1 MEYNLR
7 SPIRLEDIC
16 KLRVGDI
23 VYLSGIIVTARDQA
37 HKRIVEDDIEPPISL
52 ENLAVFH
59 AGPVVKIED
68 NRYHIVSIGPTT
80 SMRME
85 PYEADFIRK
94 TRVKMIIGKG
104 FMGDKT
110 AQACRK
116 YHSVVVMFPGGC
128 GALGSNAVKRVL
140 GVYWIELGIP
150 EALWV
155 LEVENLGPM
164 LVTID
169 TTGQNMFNDHKS
181 RLRNINEIINETFNS
196 MYKILYSVK

>member
-1 MEYNLR
+1 
-7 SPIRLEDIC
+7 
-16 KLRVGDI
+16 
-23 VYLSGIIVTARDQA
+23 
-37 HKRIVEDDIEPPISL
+37 
-52 ENLAVFH
+52 
-59 AGPVVKIED
+59 
-68 NRYHIVSIGPTT
+68 
-80 SMRME
+80 
-85 PYEADFIRK
+85 
-94 TRVKMIIGKG
+94 
-104 FMGDKT
+104 MGDKT

-116 YHSVVVMFPGGC
+116 YNSVVVLFPGGC

-196 MYKILYSVK
+196 MHKILYSVK